1 MQEDLVARYRLRS
14 DVFGAADQRRLRV
27 FPP

>member
-1 MQEDLVARYRLRS
+1 MQAELVARYRLRS
-14 DVFGAADQRRLRV
+14 DVYGANEQRRLRV